1 MKKILTSIAALALV
15 ALAAS
20 CSKEQTFDSQG
31 AETLVSFT
39 VATPDLQTRAIA
51 DGTTVDKVAC
61 CVYDS
66 QGKYIENANIS
77 KTVDMTNGSATFV
90 ARLVTGQTYS
100 FIFWAYNNGGAHYTL
115 DAANKKI
122 KVKNYSGAAND
133 ESRDAFY
140 FYKAP
145 TKITGALNE
154 TITLTRP
161 FAQLNFGVNT
171 TDVTNASNNG
181 VTVTKS
187 SLTLTSLATELNLVD
202 GTVSGSSS
210 ADFTAAALPTQKLK
224 VGSIEYDYVSMN
236 YVLVG
241 KTTKALTDAVL
252 TIYGSDGTT
261 AINSIDVPNV
271 PLQGN
276 YRTNI
281 YGDLYTSTTSFTL
294 SIAPAFT
301 QPDYNVNRV
310 SIPAGG
316 TGTYRLPATADDVVV
331 NIEGACTDISLEYA
345 QDAQDTQKPKNVTI
359 NGGSYTVNG
368 LTYINLSSSHVE
380 LIGGTFTNVTSNTS
394 NTTLVLSESTKITDK
409 LEVAVGGV
417 EIAGT
422 VATVDVKSTV
432 TAEAKIV
439 LAPTANITTSVT
451 TESSA
456 PIVISKETEAT
467 ATGAQPAQA
476 QVASIV
482 VNKPTEDVSN
492 YVAPVIELQD
502 GATIET
508 NKISGTA
515 STDVATIESTTE
527 TTASGEQQ
535 QVATVNAKDGTTLAY
550 ALKNKRNVKLTA
562 AITGDFTVPDNAE
575 LTIDLNGFTI
585 TAASGTA
592 ITVPASATLTVTDNS
607 SSAAGT
613 VKGTGSGYA
622 IDNSAGG
629 KLTVEGVSIPN
640 VYVATDDIRYYAAD
654 NAALIAAVGDAT
666 VTKVVLTKDINL
678 QTAVKVMN
686 DRTVVLDANGK
697 TVTCKSASYFYG
709 FTVYGSLTVTGDG
722 KFILNNKPRT
732 ACAIILL
739 KKYKSTDNPGNL
751 VVENG
756 YFECTNGC
764 IEIGAGKAEIK
775 QAYFKAKGG
784 GACLAA
790 TGGVTNVYGMTF
802 TCDSNDPEG
811 PGCCW
816 ARGGVF
822 NIYGG
827 EFESVTLKNKTE
839 AGETAG
845 ANYCLYDYEDA
856 GSGYAKGTINVY
868 GGTFKDFNPASNYNN
883 HSFLAEG
890 YISTKSTKSG
900 IDYWTVTKAA
910 EAEK

>member
-31 AETLVSFT
+31 AEALVSFT

-66 QGKYIENANIS
+66 NGKYIENTNIS
-77 KTVDMTNGSATFV
+77 KTVDMTNGSATFE

-100 FIFWAYNNGGAHYTL
+100 FIFWAYNAAGAHYTL

-122 KVKNYSGAAND
+122 TVKNYSGTAND

-140 FYKAP
+140 CYKAP

-161 FAQLNFGVNT
+161 FAQLNFGVT
-171 TDVTNASNNG
+171 AADVTNASNNG

-187 SLTLTSLATELNLVD
+187 SLNLTGLATELNLVD

-210 ADFTAAALPTQKLK
+210 ADFTAAALPTQKLT
-224 VGSIEYDYVSMN
+224 VGNTEYDYVSMN

-241 KTTKALTDAVL
+241 KTSKALTDAVL
-252 TIYGSDGTT
+252 TIYGSNDA

-301 QPDYNVNRV
+301 QSDYNVNRI

-331 NIEGACTDISLEYA
+331 NIEGDCKNIALEYA
-345 QDAQDTQKPKNVTI
+345 ESANDNQKPKNVTI
-359 NGGSYTVNG
+359 NGGSYAVDG

-380 LIGGTFTNVTSNTS
+380 IIGGSFTNVKSNTS
-394 NTTLVLSESTKITDK
+394 NTTLVLSESTKITEK

-432 TAEAKIV
+432 SAEAKIV

-456 PIVISKETEAT
+456 PIVISKETEA
-467 ATGAQPAQA
+467 ASAQPAQA

-482 VNKPTEDVSN
+482 VNKPEGATND

-502 GATIET
+502 GAEIGE
-508 NKISGTA
+508 NVVSGSA
-515 STDVATIESTTE
+515 KEQVATIESSTE
-527 TTASGEQQ
+527 TTTSGEQQ
-535 QVATVNAKDGTTLAY
+535 QAAIVNAKDGTTLAY
-550 ALKNKRNVKLTA
+550 ALKNNRNVKLTA
-562 AITGDFTVPDNAE
+562 AITGDFAVPANAE

-585 TAASGTA
+585 TAATATA
-592 ITVPASATLTVTDNS
+592 ITVPNTATLTVTDNS

-640 VYVATDDIRYYAAD
+640 VYVASDDIRYYAAD

-686 DRTVVLDANGK
+686 GRTVVLDANGK

-709 FTVYGSLTVTGDG
+709 FTVYGNLTVTGDG

-756 YFECTNGC
+756 YFECSNGC
-764 IEIGAGKAEIK
+764 IEIGAGNAEIK
-775 QAYFKAKGG
+775 KAYFKAKGG
-784 GACLAA
+784 GACIVA

-816 ARGGVF
+816 ANGGVF

-827 EFESVTLKNKTE
+827 EFESVTLKNATE
-839 AGETAG
+839 AGETLG
-845 ANYCLYDYEDA
+845 VNYCLYDYEDA
-856 GSGYAKGTINVY
+856 VNYGYTKGTINVY
-868 GGTFKDFNPASNYNN
+868 GGTFKDFNPACNYNN
-883 HSFLAEG
+883 HSFLAKG
-890 YISTKSTKSG
+890 CVSTKTTKSG

-910 EAEK
+910 GEEK

>member
-66 QGKYIENANIS
+66 NGNYIENTNIS
-77 KTVDMTNGSATFV
+77 KTVDMTSGSATFE
-90 ARLVTGQTYS
+90 ACLVTGQTYS
-100 FIFWAYNNGGAHYTL
+100 FIFWAYNAAGAHYTL

-122 KVKNYSGAAND
+122 TVKNYSGAAND

-140 FYKAP
+140 YYKAP

-161 FAQLNFGVNT
+161 FAQLNFGVT
-171 TDVTNASNNG
+171 AADVTNASNNG

-187 SLTLTSLATELNLVD
+187 SLKLTGLATELNLVD
-202 GTVSGSSS
+202 GTVSGSLS
-210 ADFTAAALPTQKLK
+210 ADFTAAALPSEKLT
-224 VGSIEYDYVSMN
+224 VGSNTYDYVSMN

-241 KTTKALTDAVL
+241 KTAKALTDAVL
-252 TIYGSDGTT
+252 TIYKADGT

-276 YRTNI
+276 YRTNV

-301 QPDYNVNRV
+301 QSDYNVNRI

-331 NIEGACTDISLEYA
+331 NIEGACKDIALEYA
-345 QDAQDTQKPKNVTI
+345 QDAQDAQKPKNVTI
-359 NGGSYTVNG
+359 NGGSYAVDG
-368 LTYINLSSSHVE
+368 LTYVNLSSSHVE
-380 LIGGTFTNVTSNTS
+380 VRGGTFTNVKSNTN
-394 NTTLVLSESTKITDK
+394 NTTLVLSESTKITEK

-422 VATVDVKSTV
+422 VKDVEVKKDVS
-432 TAEAKIV
+432 AEAKIV
-439 LAPTANITTSVT
+439 LAPTANITKVT

-482 VNKPTEDVSN
+482 VNKPTDETG

-502 GATIET
+502 GATIGE
-508 NKISGTA
+508 NVVSGSA
-515 STDVATIESTTE
+515 KEKVATIESSTE

-535 QVATVNAKDGTTLAY
+535 QVATVNAKDKATLEY
-550 ALKNKRNVKLTA
+550 ALKNNRNVKLTA
-562 AITGDFTVPDNAE
+562 AITGNFTVPADAE

-585 TAASGTA
+585 TAATATA
-592 ITVPASATLTVTDNS
+592 ITVPATATLTVTDNS

-613 VKGTGSGYA
+613 VSTGSGYA

-640 VYVATDDIRYYAAD
+640 VYVASGDIRYYAAD

-666 VTKVVLTKDINL
+666 VTKVVLTKDIYIG
-678 QTAVKVMN
+678 TAVTVKN
-686 DRTVVLDANGK
+686 GRTVELDANGK

-709 FTVYGSLTVTGDG
+709 ITVYGSLTVTGDG

-739 KKYKSTDNPGNL
+739 KKEKSADNPGNL

-764 IEIGAGKAEIK
+764 IEIGAGNAEIK
-775 QAYFKAKGG
+775 KAFFKAKGG

-790 TGGVTNVYGMTF
+790 TGGVTNVHGMTF
-802 TCDSNDPEG
+802 TCDSDDPDG

-816 ARGGVF
+816 ANGGVF

-827 EFESVTLKNKTE
+827 EFESVTLKSATE
-839 AGETAG
+839 AGETLG
-845 ANYCLYDYEDA
+845 VNYCLYDYEDA
-856 GSGYAKGTINVY
+856 VKYGYTKGTINVY

-890 YISTKSTKSG
+890 YVSTKSTKSG

-910 EAEK
+910 GATK